1 MPTAK
6 RVFGYCRVSSQGQ
19 NLDRQIDAL
28 KAAGVNERDIFTD
41 KASGKDF
48 RRQAYETMKSLLRE
62 GDELVIVDLDRLG
75 RNYSQIAEE
84 WQEITKT
91 KGCDIVILNCPIL
104 STKRSD
110 NSLDTRLIADIM
122 FNLLAYIGE
131 KERTAIR
138 QRQREGIEAAKKNMI
153 TVTLSGTTVPHET
166 IGEAGA
172 GRVLMKPAAPG
183 TGVIAGGPVRIIC
196 EAAGIKDIR
205 TKALRSNNPANVVK
219 ATFEGLKAL
228 RTAEEVAKIRGIS
241 VDQVID

>member
-62 GDELVIVDLDRLG
+62 GDELVILDLDRLG

-84 WQEITKT
+84 WQKITKT

-138 QRQREGIEAAKKNMI
+138 QRQREGIEAAK
-153 TVTLSGTTVPHET
+153 SRGTQFGRPRIEKPDQFDTT
-166 IGEAGA
+166 YQ
-172 GRVLMKPAAPG
+172 RVLSREITAKKAMELLGLPLNRALIDG
-183 TGVIAGGPVRIIC
+183 DGEMFDIIC
-196 EAAGIKDIR
+196 G
-205 TKALRSNNPANVVK
+205 
-219 ATFEGLKAL
+219 TFLVTGLG
-228 RTAEEVAKIRGIS
+228 AEDLASLPPDLLEKYYRHFQAIEYFF
-241 VDQVID
+241 